1 MINDNTKLL
10 RLTYVLQS
18 LIYIIVIVIDRS
30 YMVFVSIDRSYTVSV
45 YIDGI
50 QLSVLEKVS

>member
-30 YMVFVSIDRSYTVSV
+30 YMVFVSIDRSYTVLCILMV
-45 YIDGI
+45 FNY
-50 QLSVLEKVS
+50 QFWKR